1 VVHFAQRK
9 PFLSS
14 FTFRK
19 PGILIFNVHHNV
31 LEFIKENTYAVLMV
45 YLRRVTPGRAV
56 PKLLIPLGVDAE
68 GRPVS
73 CTCWGKAV
81 PRAHLYDDEFAK
93 SWDLE
98 FMYKVQ
104 RLVWT
109 LHGDASLG
117 LQPTEALLNSDVFE
131 PSSKL

>member
-1 VVHFAQRK
+1 MLV
-9 PFLSS
+9 
-14 FTFRK
+14 
-19 PGILIFNVHHNV
+19 
-31 LEFIKENTYAVLMV
+31 
-45 YLRRVTPGRAV
+45 
-56 PKLLIPLGVDAE
+56 PLGVDE
-68 GRPVS
+68 LGRPVS